1 MARKKEAKKKR
12 KLSELP
18 KIAPPKKQ
26 KKISRSLPSLKILN
40 EHDIAMDFA
49 TKVYRE
55 FNTLIKSI
63 VLFGSSVRKQPLDA
77 LHSHDIDV
85 LIIVNDLTLI
95 LNDEVTQSYRVI
107 VHNLA
112 SKHAKRLHIT
122 TMTLRFSARASLST
136 ERVCGIGPSWASMI
150 KSAPSAMESV
160 RSTSPEKSACP
171 GVSMILILVPWY

>member
-1 MARKKEAKKKR
+1 MDFTPQKR
-12 KLSELP
+12 KPVREVPYHNEEYVLAKSFADEVVKELG
-18 KIAPPKKQ
+18 
-26 KKISRSLPSLKILN
+26 
-40 EHDIAMDFA
+40 DF
-49 TKVYRE
+49 V
-55 FNTLIKSI
+55 KSI

-122 TMTLRFSARASLST
+122 TMTLRFSWQPPNRMPPF
-136 ERVCGIGPSWASMI
+136 RPPS
-150 KSAPSAMESV
+150 
-160 RSTSPEKSACP
+160 
-171 GVSMILILVPWY
+171 